1 MSTEHT
7 SHFTGRFKRYSKVT
21 KELSSLG
28 LRAAFAHNKKDPT
41 SFDMAHAL
49 TETLGNLKGP
59 LMKVGQVLSMVP
71 GLLPD
76 DYRENLQKLQN
87 HAPPMGS
94 LFVKRRMKME
104 LGENWLRL
112 FKEFDLAPF
121 AAASLGQVHY
131 AELHTEDKVV
141 CKLQYPDMSS
151 QIDADLKQLNFFLSL
166 YQYPKNTID
175 HTDIF
180 TEIKERFSEELDY
193 QKETQNI
200 KVFSKI
206 FEKDPDTIVP
216 QVFEEHT
223 TKKLLTM
230 SYHEGQK
237 IQTFLD
243 TSQDTKNALGK
254 LLFLAWY
261 KPLYAYGV
269 LHGDPHF
276 GNYLF
281 TEDKKIILL
290 DFGCIR
296 YFDALT
302 LQGVIQLYYALKNN
316 DSDLLYEAYK
326 LWGFSDLNKNLL
338 EALTLWAKFLYTP
351 LLEDAVRPLYTES
364 VGSLGRKIASTIYK
378 ELKGLGGIKPPR
390 SFVFLDRAAI
400 GIGSALSSLNA
411 HQNWHQLFESLIENF
426 NSTAVIKQQQHVVSS
441 L

>member
-1 MSTEHT
+1 MSTEHP
-7 SHFTGRFKRYSKVT
+7 SHFTSRFKRYSKVT
-21 KELSSLG
+21 KEFSSLG
-28 LRAAFAHNKKDPT
+28 LRAAFAHSKKDST

-49 TETLGNLKGP
+49 TETLGSLKGP
-59 LMKVGQVLSMVP
+59 LMKIGQVLSMVP

-76 DYRENLQKLQN
+76 DYHESLQKLQN
-87 HAPPMGS
+87 HAPPMGT
-94 LFVKRRMKME
+94 LFVKRRMRME
-104 LGENWLRL
+104 LGENWLHL
-112 FKEFDLAPF
+112 FKRFDLSPF
-121 AAASLGQVHY
+121 AAASLGQVHS
-131 AELHTEDKVV
+131 AELHTEDHVV

-175 HTDIF
+175 HTEIF
-180 TEIKERFSEELDY
+180 IEIQERFSEELDY
-193 QKETQNI
+193 QKEAQNI

-206 FEKDPDTIVP
+206 FQKDSHTIVP
-216 QVFEEHT
+216 QVFEDYT

-230 SYHEGQK
+230 RYHEGQK
-237 IQTFLD
+237 IQTFLES
-243 TSQDTKNALGK
+243 SQDTKNTLGK

-261 KPLYAYGV
+261 KPLYTYGI

-281 TEDKKIILL
+281 TEDQKIILL

-296 YFDALT
+296 YFDAPT
-302 LQGVIQLYYALKNN
+302 LKGVIHLYYALKNN

-326 LWGFSDLNKNLL
+326 LWGFSNLNKNLL

-351 LLEDAVRPLYTES
+351 LLEDAVRPLYTEP
-364 VGSLGRKIASTIYK
+364 VGALGKKIVSTIYK
-378 ELKGLGGIKPPR
+378 ELKNLGGVKPPR

-426 NSTAVIKQQQHVVSS
+426 DSTAIIEHQKQLISS